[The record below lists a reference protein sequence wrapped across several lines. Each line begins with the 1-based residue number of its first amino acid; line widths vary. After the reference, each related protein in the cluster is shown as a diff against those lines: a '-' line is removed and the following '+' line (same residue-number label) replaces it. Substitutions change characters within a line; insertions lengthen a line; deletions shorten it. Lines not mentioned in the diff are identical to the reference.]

1 MSTIPQLVSQVCT
14 VIDAKK
20 GEELHVLDLSG
31 ISSLTDFFILCL
43 AGNARQAQAI
53 CDGIREEL
61 KHGEGL
67 LPRHVEGYP
76 EAEWILIDYVDFV
89 IHIFSPQAHSFYRLD
104 RLWSDA
110 AEVEPGRLVS

>member
-1 MSTIPQLVSQVCT
+1 MSTIPQLVHQVCT
-14 VIDAKK
+14 IIEEKK
-20 GEELHVLDLSG
+20 GEELHILDLSK

-53 CDGIREEL
+53 CDGVRLAL
-61 KHGEGL
+61 KKDDGL
-67 LPRHVEGYP
+67 LPRHIEGYQ
-76 EAEWILIDYVDFV
+76 EAEWILMDYVDFV
-89 IHIFSPQAHSFYRLD
+89 VHVFSPQAHRFYRLD